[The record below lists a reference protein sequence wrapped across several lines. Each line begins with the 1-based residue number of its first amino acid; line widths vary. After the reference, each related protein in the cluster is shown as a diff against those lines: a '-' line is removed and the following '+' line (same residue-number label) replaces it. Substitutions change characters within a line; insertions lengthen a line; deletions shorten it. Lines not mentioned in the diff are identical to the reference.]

1 MVSPNTLYQDFS
13 KLKSK
18 LGVSS
23 ISGACKK
30 VYTYFYLILVLY
42 PILTISLLLYL
53 KPDIILEKKIFDD
66 IDLDGEISL
75 INSPRKY
82 RVSYSKLISAFV
94 VLQFPLLIYLIFM
107 K

>member
-13 KLKSK
+13 KLKNK

-23 ISGACKK
+23 LSGACKK
-30 VYTYFYLILVLY
+30 VYTYFYLLLILY

-53 KPDIILEKKIFDD
+53 QPDIILEKKIFDD
-66 IDLDGEISL
+66 IDLDFTSSIPKKYQISY
-75 INSPRKY
+75 P
-82 RVSYSKLISAFV
+82 KLISVFV
-94 VLQFPLLIYLIFM
+94 VLQFPLIIYLIFM